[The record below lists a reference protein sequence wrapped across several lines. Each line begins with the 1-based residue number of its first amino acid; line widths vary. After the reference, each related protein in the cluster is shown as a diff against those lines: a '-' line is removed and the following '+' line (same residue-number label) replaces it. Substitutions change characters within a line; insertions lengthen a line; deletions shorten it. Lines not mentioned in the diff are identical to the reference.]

1 MTTIALGDTLDISC
15 VSALRDWLLVALE
28 ESRTLHLNVGDLERV
43 DTAGLQLLAAAL
55 IDARSRGVAVTL
67 AGSSEVLESGMRLL
81 GLEDLLTATERVAV
95 DQ

>member
-28 ESRTLHLNVGDLERV
+28 ENRTLRLNVGDLERV

-67 AGSSEVLESGMRLL
+67 VGTSEVLESGMRLL
-81 GLEDLLTATERVAV
+81 GLEDLLAATERVAV